1 MAGTLPI
8 PLTTLPTGVRVF
20 GPAVV
25 ADADV
30 RTVLVID
37 RTPAGGLNALTAA
50 TTLEILVEQS
60 NDGGT
65 TWFLLTDAVITGGLV
80 GAPKGGGNATEA
92 TVWVSFEPGTGRRTR
107 ATLTT
112 VNGPLVV
119 QGSLTTS

>member
-1 MAGTLPI
+1 MTTLTI
-8 PLTTLPTGVRVF
+8 PLTTLPTGTRVI
-20 GPAVV
+20 GPANV

-30 RTVLVID
+30 RAVLTLD
-37 RTPAGGLNALTAA
+37 RTVAGGLNALTAA

-60 NDGGT
+60 DDGGA
-65 TWFLLTDAVITGGLV
+65 TWFLICDALMTGGIV

-112 VNGPLVV
+112 ASGPLVV